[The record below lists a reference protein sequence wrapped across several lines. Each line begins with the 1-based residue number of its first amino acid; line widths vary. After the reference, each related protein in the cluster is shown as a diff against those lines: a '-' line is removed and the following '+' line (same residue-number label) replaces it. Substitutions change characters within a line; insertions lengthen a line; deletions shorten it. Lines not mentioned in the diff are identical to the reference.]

1 MPALPQIRRAV
12 PEDLPWAAAALA
24 LAFADYP
31 WTRWVVDERDHLDR
45 LEGLYAIYLRVAL
58 ELGQV
63 WVSDDASAVAAWTSS
78 RTAAEQDELFERE
91 GLATRVASLSG
102 DRLGN
107 VATGIELLAPHQPAE
122 DHWVLAAVGVVP
134 GRQGEG
140 LGRRV
145 LEPALAQIDA
155 HREAA
160 VLDTSTASNV
170 GLYERLGFAVTAEL
184 QMPDDGP
191 RVWLMKREPRP
202 AASSP
207 SRERA

>member
-1 MPALPQIRRAV
+1 VSAAPEIRRAV
-12 PEDLPWAAAALA
+12 ADDLPWAAAALA

-78 RTAAEQDELFERE
+78 RTAAAQDELFARE
-91 GLATRVASLSG
+91 GLATRVAALSG

-107 VATGIELLAPHQPAE
+107 VATGIELLAPHTPSE

-134 GRQGEG
+134 GRQREG

-145 LEPALAQIDA
+145 LEPALADLDA
-155 HREAA
+155 RGEAA

-184 QMPDDGP
+184 QMPAGGP
-191 RVWLMKREPRP
+191 RVWLMKREPR
-202 AASSP
+202 
-207 SRERA
+207 